1 MELKPSLNREKRKEA
16 TPFRDTRWAS
26 SSISAQDLIEVID
39 KKLQVDQFTGYVQ
52 TGLAYQ
58 TNPGA
63 GPGGQTVSG

>member
-1 MELKPSLNREKRKEA
+1 MSRRGAAQPALRHRA
-16 TPFRDTRWAS
+16 TS
-26 SSISAQDLIEVID
+26 
-39 KKLQVDQFTGYVQ
+39 Q